1 MAKIK
6 ICPECHTSNSPGDV
20 ECCECG
26 YDLSGVPL
34 SEEAFQES
42 TVPHNEPEPGASS
55 EDMDAQPLQS
65 TETTESTETKPA
77 KICTCGQINSPTMKF
92 CAKCRGSIKNQPR
105 VFIDAGRYQRAMD
118 ELQEIKKNIQNSETP
133 RTPVR
138 EHTGTPVFTLKS
150 ATDDYSFSIDP
161 QHSLAV
167 IGRENQMA
175 EYLHDK
181 GYVSRR
187 HAKVGYR
194 GDLVSITDL
203 NSSNGTFINYRKI
216 TAGEEELLHEGDRV
230 SLGGPWN
237 EDQKDPDTAYFTVQ
251 YSKDEQ

>member
-55 EDMDAQPLQS
+55 EDMDAQPVQS
-65 TETTESTETKPA
+65 IETTESTETKPA

-105 VFIDAGRYQRAMD
+105 VFIEAGRYQRAME
-118 ELQEIKKNIQNSETP
+118 ELQEIKKNVQNSETP

-150 ATDDYSFSIDP
+150 ATDDYSFSID
-161 QHSLAV
+161 
-167 IGRENQMA
+167 
-175 EYLHDK
+175 
-181 GYVSRR
+181 RR

-251 YSKDEQ
+251 YTKDEQ

>member
-42 TVPHNEPEPGASS
+42 TVPHNEPEPGTSS
-55 EDMDAQPLQS
+55 EDMDAQPVQS

-105 VFIDAGRYQRAMD
+105 VFIEAGRYQRAMA
-118 ELQEIKKNIQNSETP
+118 ELQEIKKNVQNSETP

-251 YSKDEQ
+251 YTKDEQ

>member
-1 MAKIK
+1 
-6 ICPECHTSNSPGDV
+6 
-20 ECCECG
+20 
-26 YDLSGVPL
+26 
-34 SEEAFQES
+34 
-42 TVPHNEPEPGASS
+42 
-55 EDMDAQPLQS
+55 
-65 TETTESTETKPA
+65 
-77 KICTCGQINSPTMKF
+77 MKF
-92 CAKCRGSIKNQPR
+92 CAKCRGSIKNQLR
-105 VFIDAGRYQRAMD
+105 EFIDAGRYQRAMD
-118 ELQEIKKNIQNSETP
+118 ELQEIKKNVQNSETP

-150 ATDDYSFSIDP
+150 ATDDYSFSIDS

-251 YSKDEQ
+251 YTKDEQ

>member
-1 MAKIK
+1 
-6 ICPECHTSNSPGDV
+6 
-20 ECCECG
+20 
-26 YDLSGVPL
+26 
-34 SEEAFQES
+34 
-42 TVPHNEPEPGASS
+42 
-55 EDMDAQPLQS
+55 
-65 TETTESTETKPA
+65 
-77 KICTCGQINSPTMKF
+77 
-92 CAKCRGSIKNQPR
+92 
-105 VFIDAGRYQRAMD
+105 
-118 ELQEIKKNIQNSETP
+118 
-133 RTPVR
+133 
-138 EHTGTPVFTLKS
+138 
-150 ATDDYSFSIDP
+150 
-161 QHSLAV
+161 
-167 IGRENQMA
+167 MA

>member
-42 TVPHNEPEPGASS
+42 TVPHNEPEPGTSS
-55 EDMDAQPLQS
+55 EDVDAQPVQS

-92 CAKCRGSIKNQPR
+92 CAKCRGSIKNQLR

-161 QHSLAV
+161 QDSLAV